1 MADMLFLGTHTIQ
14 RVVSFRGDPS
24 KHLERCC
31 CPLIKVLQN
40 SIFEQVIR
48 DVFNKEMFS
57 FPFALFVLFGSPHLL
72 EGIETFPESR
82 TDLTQQLHQRV
93 AKEFGSCWFGVEVE
107 GSRSKTITGVY
118 NKVFVQDSFE
128 CQKKKV
134 GGCI

>member
-1 MADMLFLGTHTIQ
+1 MADMRFLGTHTIQ
-14 RVVSFRGDPS
+14 GVVSFRGDPS

-48 DVFNKEMFS
+48 DVLNKGMFS
-57 FPFALFVLFGSPHLL
+57 FPFALFVLLGSPHLL
-72 EGIETFPESR
+72 EGIETSSESG

-107 GSRSKTITGVY
+107 GSRSKTTTELY
-118 NKVFVQDSFE
+118 NKVFLHVHICKNHEEKEVD
-128 CQKKKV
+128 
-134 GGCI
+134 